1 MPRLPCRAARVLIV
15 VAGLAMTQGCAGGTP
30 SSSNDPPVTP
40 VGEDDAGP
48 SEAGAST
55 QEAAAYPAVAP
66 SMPAVE
72 NAGGTVLS
80 APRIVPV
87 FFPGET
93 QAAMLTDAIGKYVVS
108 AEWRAATAQYGVGGT
123 TAADPVLS
131 TDALPSS
138 ITTGDLGTWL
148 AGHLDGTHPGW
159 GPTDEGT
166 LASSIFVLYPPAGVA
181 IYAPEED
188 PSDPMAVTLCGP
200 RVWDIEGWHWQTTP
214 GRYSRP
220 GSNPPI
226 AYALVG
232 ACSYDG
238 VALADRMTSTT
249 THELAEAATDPRF
262 VTSPA
267 YASVDQAHAF
277 WMELTG
283 GGEIGDLCEGNLVT
297 PPDVG
302 YAVQRL
308 WSNAASAAGHD
319 PCVPAVTPA
328 YFNVAADAPDALFDP
343 YVGVTVK
350 GVAIPAKQSRTI
362 DVHLISDGPTDAWQV
377 TAVDPNAAQ
386 GGAPLLK
393 MTFDRDVGAN
403 GDVLRLTIEPLFDAP
418 GVTALYEI
426 DSKLHE
432 VTQRWYGEIVVQ

>member
-1 MPRLPCRAARVLIV
+1 MPPIGKRVASSRCWRAVSPRPAPFSSSCGRLPPCRGARRHDGVGLHLMGASVGDVALAQLGFTDGALVLGAAAAHLDAASALSVALAVRAAQMTWVAVGV
-15 VAGLAMTQGCAGGTP
+15 VVGACRLSPRQGTLVSLARRASGASSGGACHAP
-30 SSSNDPPVTP
+30 SALSCSESSDRRR
-40 VGEDDAGP
+40 GSRDDAGLCRWHPVLLQRP
-48 SEAGAST
+48 SRHAGGGRRCRPLRSGRLHPGGRAIR
-55 QEAAAYPAVAP
+55 AVAP

-166 LASSIFVLYPPAGVA
+166 LASSIFVLYPPRAS
-181 IYAPEED
+181 
-188 PSDPMAVTLCGP
+188 PSTPRGGP
-200 RVWDIEGWHWQTTP
+200 FRSH
-214 GRYSRP
+214 GRHPLRSACLGHRGLALADDARP
-220 GSNPPI
+220 ILAARLQPPI

-249 THELAEAATDPRF
+249 TTSSRRPRPIRGSSRPPLMPRS
-262 VTSPA
+262 TRR
-267 YASVDQAHAF
+267 
-277 WMELTG
+277 
-283 GGEIGDLCEGNLVT
+283 T
-297 PPDVG
+297 PSG
-302 YAVQRL
+302 
-308 WSNAASAAGHD
+308 WS
-319 PCVPAVTPA
+319 
-328 YFNVAADAPDALFDP
+328 
-343 YVGVTVK
+343 
-350 GVAIPAKQSRTI
+350 
-362 DVHLISDGPTDAWQV
+362 
-377 TAVDPNAAQ
+377 
-386 GGAPLLK
+386 
-393 MTFDRDVGAN
+393 
-403 GDVLRLTIEPLFDAP
+403 
-418 GVTALYEI
+418 
-426 DSKLHE
+426 
-432 VTQRWYGEIVVQ
+432 